1 MTGVPSGR
9 SLPASHVLLFR
20 LGGEYF
26 AIDLAVADAV
36 LELPPLERLPGT
48 TATLLGVVMLRDR
61 LLPVYTPEALLGV
74 ARAEATG
81 VLVVLRSGE
90 RRVGLAVDDVEDVMT
105 IEPSMV
111 RRPPVSGTG
120 GAVLR
125 GIARRGTE
133 LVGILD
139 ADALVSACAAAT
151 PTEAS

>member
-1 MTGVPSGR
+1 MTAARNDR
-9 SLPASHVLLFR
+9 SVSASEVLIFR

-26 AIDLAVADAV
+26 ALDLACAEEV
-36 LELPPLERLPGT
+36 LELPALERLPH
-48 TATLLGVVMLRDR
+48 ASAAMLGVAALRDG
-61 LLPVYTPEALLGV
+61 LLPVYTPEPALRV
-74 ARAEATG
+74 ARAKARG
-81 VLVVLRSGE
+81 VLVVVRSGE

-125 GIARRGTE
+125 GIARRGSD

-139 ADALVSACAAAT
+139 ADALVSACASAAC
-151 PTEAS
+151 TEAS